1 MVAGAI
7 KETLYYTV
15 GLVVLRAIGLVML
28 PVNTYF
34 LSSAE
39 YGRLEVLLSF
49 IDVGALLFGL
59 ALPAALSR
67 FVGTVETWEAR
78 KAVCAEYAGLALLV
92 SGALVALG
100 AIFAQPIMG
109 VLPEAVSRT
118 EFLLL
123 LGAICVEGVLGVG
136 LTWMRIRGA
145 ARTFLIMSLT
155 RALAQAVLS
164 ATLLALGFGVE
175 GVLIASAT
183 AALAQGAAMLAYL
196 ARDCGISIRFAR
208 WREMVFYC
216 GPLLLSALAAF
227 VLGSYDRWVLAGNVT
242 PEQIALYGVAGRLGG
257 LTAVLLQPFHM
268 WWFPK
273 RFIVLAEERGPERSA
288 DIVSLGY
295 LIVLS
300 AAVVVSLGG
309 PFAVHIL
316 TREAYWGASAFI
328 AFIALNYAIQE
339 TGSLLEI
346 GCYLRKDGFAP
357 LIINLIGAG
366 LAIVLYYTL
375 IPVYGVGGAV
385 GATLMAQT
393 VRVLVTYLVSRYY
406 APIPYHFGPLALVT
420 LVAVALTALT
430 YALLPPL
437 VMPVGGAVVLAVIAA
452 MTWKLRLLPRI
463 DPDELPDF
471 IRRRLPRS

>member
-1 MVAGAI
+1 MAGAI
-7 KETLYYTV
+7 RETLYYTV

-39 YGRLEVLLSF
+39 YGRLEVMLSF

-59 ALPAALSR
+59 ALPSALAR
-67 FVGTVETWEAR
+67 FVGDAQTWEAR

-92 SGALVALG
+92 CGVLVALG
-100 AIFAQPIMG
+100 AAFSHPIIG
-109 VLPEAVSRT
+109 LLPEPVTRT

-123 LGAICVEGVLGVG
+123 LGAICLEGVLGVG

-145 ARTFLIMSLT
+145 ARTFLIMSLS
-155 RALAQAVLS
+155 RAFAQAAVT

-175 GVLIASAT
+175 GVLIASAS
-183 AALAQGAAMLAYL
+183 AALAQGAAMMVYL
-196 ARDCGISIRFAR
+196 ARDCGISLRFVR
-208 WREMVFYC
+208 WREMIVYC

-227 VLGSYDRWVLAGNVT
+227 VLGSYDRWVLAANVT
-242 PEQIALYGVAGRLGG
+242 PQDIALYGVAGRLGV

-273 RFIVLAEERGPERSA
+273 RFMVLAEENGAERSA

-295 LIVLS
+295 LIVLG
-300 AAVVVSLGG
+300 AMAGVSLGG
-309 PFAVHIL
+309 PFAVHVL
-316 TREAYWGASAFI
+316 TREAYWGASGFI

-346 GCYLRKDGFAP
+346 GCFLRKDGFAP

-366 LAIVLYYTL
+366 IAIALYYTL
-375 IPVYGVGGAV
+375 IPTYGVAGAI
-385 GATLMAQT
+385 GATLVAQSI
-393 VRVLVTYLVSRYY
+393 RVLITYAVSQHY
-406 APIPYHFGPLALVT
+406 APIPYRFARLGLVT
-420 LVAVALTALT
+420 AITVVLTALAT
-430 YALLPPL
+430 FALPPL
-437 VMPVGGAVVLAVIAA
+437 VLPLAGVVILPLIGWMAVRF
-452 MTWKLRLLPRI
+452 KLLPRI
-463 DPDELPDF
+463 DPAELPEP
-471 IRRRLPRS
+471 IRRRLKLG

>member
-1 MVAGAI
+1 MAGAI
-7 KETLYYTV
+7 RETLYYTI

-67 FVGTVETWEAR
+67 FVGEVETWEAR

-92 SGALVALG
+92 CGVLVALG
-100 AIFAQPIMG
+100 AIFSAPVMG
-109 VLPEAVSRT
+109 LLPEPVTRT

-123 LGAICVEGVLGVG
+123 LAAICLEGVLGVG

-145 ARTFLIMSLT
+145 AKTFLVMSLS
-155 RALAQAVLS
+155 RALFQAALS

-183 AALAQGAAMLAYL
+183 AALLQGGAMVIYL
-196 ARDCGISIRFAR
+196 IRDCGISLRFAR
-208 WREMVFYC
+208 WQEMIIYC

-227 VLGSYDRWVLAGNVT
+227 VLGSYDRWVLAANVT
-242 PEQIALYGVAGRLGG
+242 SEDIALYGVAGRLGA

-273 RFIVLAEERGPERSA
+273 RFMVLKEENGAERSA

-295 LIVLS
+295 LIVL
-300 AAVVVSLGG
+300 AAMITVALGG

-316 TREAYWGASAFI
+316 TREAYWGATVFI

-346 GCYLRKDGFAP
+346 GLYLRRDGFAP

-366 LAIVLYYTL
+366 IAIALYYTL
-375 IPVYGVGGAV
+375 IPTHGVAGAIA
-385 GATLMAQT
+385 ATLIAQT
-393 VRVLVTYLVSRYY
+393 VRVLITYAVSIHY
-406 APIPYHFGPLALVT
+406 APIPYRFGRLGIVTAIAL
-420 LVAVALTALT
+420 ALTALASVT
-430 YALLPPL
+430 IPPLALPLAGLVIVPLIGFLAIRLKLLP
-437 VMPVGGAVVLAVIAA
+437 
-452 MTWKLRLLPRI
+452 KI
-463 DPDELPDF
+463 DPEELPPA
-471 IRRRLPRS
+471 IRRRLKLG